1 MDTGEYWKMLFEG
14 WPADL
19 PREGL
24 LITTFGESIPFRDY
38 LLSPGI
44 VLLER
49 DKPDSAGARK
59 VMLAYAAISALK
71 ITAVRDLADF
81 TALGFQAPF

>member
-1 MDTGEYWKMLFEG
+1 MDTGEYWKKLFEN
-14 WPADL
+14 WPAEL

-24 LITTFGESIPFRDY
+24 LITTFGETIPFRDY

-49 DKPDSAGARK
+49 DKPDSSGSRK
-59 VMLAYAAISALK
+59 VMLAFAAISALK

-81 TALGFQAPF
+81 KSMGFQAPF